1 MVQRPVLCAAELCPA
16 LWYKVGRQPAG
27 GGRCVLFLAKPLDCF
42 VTMGE
47 PLLVSVVNMYV
58 SFLSI
63 SQFECSKKSNTKQ
76 TS

>member
-1 MVQRPVLCAAELCPA
+1 MVQRPVLCAAECCPA
-16 LWYKVGRQPAG
+16 LWHKVGRQPAG
-27 GGRCVLFLAKPLDCF
+27 SGRSVLFLAKPSDCL
-42 VTMGE
+42 VIMGE